1 MISISAAIVGPVP
14 RVANDVIPSH
24 ATVPFEV
31 YARTVF
37 ADDTGSAYTD
47 KKITLKQGVDAWQ
60 KHLKECGKQRGFTV
74 H

>member
-1 MISISAAIVGPVP
+1 MIAG
-14 RVANDVIPSH
+14 H

-37 ADDTGSAYTD
+37 ADDIGSVYTG

-60 KHLKECGKQRGFTV
+60 KHLKEYSKQQGFNV